1 MVGPCKNSVP
11 IVSIFPIKPKISIKY
26 EIQGHQLKIKRDN
39 IKNKA
44 ATLSMG
50 QWKSEWA
57 SEINVCLSGRTNGL
71 VKDNVC
77 KVK

>member
-1 MVGPCKNSVP
+1 
-11 IVSIFPIKPKISIKY
+11 
-26 EIQGHQLKIKRDN
+26 
-39 IKNKA
+39 
-44 ATLSMG
+44 MG